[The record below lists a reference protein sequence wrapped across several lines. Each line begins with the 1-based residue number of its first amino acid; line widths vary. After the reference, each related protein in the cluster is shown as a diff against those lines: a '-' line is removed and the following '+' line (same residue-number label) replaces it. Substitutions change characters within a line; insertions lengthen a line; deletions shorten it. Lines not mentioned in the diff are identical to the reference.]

1 MQEETIVVLR
11 DYGRVRLKLKELM
24 DSRGIN
30 RNALARSIGARFEVV
45 DKWYQGNV
53 EKLDLDILA
62 RLCCVLHC
70 RVEDLLEYDK

>member
-11 DYGRVRLKLKELM
+11 DYGCVRLKLKKLM

-53 EKLDLDILA
+53 EKLDLDILLSMTCA
-62 RLCCVLHC
+62 RLLSLVDYL
-70 RVEDLLEYDK
+70 